1 VNRLLSDPSVK
12 SPKALEDLP
21 GDTARTILRIVR
33 ASQPIS
39 RIELARRLDLN
50 RSTITEIVKPLILS
64 GVLCEVA
71 PAQAGGRVGRPP
83 IGLSLS
89 ARDSFFIGVNI
100 GVRRSQVGAATADG
114 RVLHEETFETS
125 PKAVD
130 TVANIRSLIERL
142 RGALPE
148 RALASVGV
156 SVPGPIDAERKR
168 LLLAPHLGWNDVNIA
183 DALRFAGRQ
192 SGNLWGAV
200 PVVVEND
207 ANAAAMYEA
216 RRRLR
221 ERTSA
226 VKNDFV
232 LVRAGTGIG
241 VGLVL
246 GGNIY
251 RGSGTDSGLLGE
263 FGHMTIVAGG
273 KPCVC
278 GNRGCWERYA
288 SAASA
293 SSLYAGERVQIRGE
307 KPPRFVEIVGR
318 AEAGELRARAT
329 LERIG
334 EYMGIGISNVISG
347 LGISRVIVS
356 GRIVLGWKF
365 IKEPL
370 YHALGSTM
378 AGRLANWTVEAGEP
392 TGAGLGGGLEIAFE
406 QYLAMVT
413 TQSRVAA

>member
-1 VNRLLSDPSVK
+1 
-12 SPKALEDLP
+12 
-21 GDTARTILRIVR
+21 
-33 ASQPIS
+33 
-39 RIELARRLDLN
+39 
-50 RSTITEIVKPLILS
+50 
-64 GVLCEVA
+64 
-71 PAQAGGRVGRPP
+71 
-83 IGLSLS
+83 
-89 ARDSFFIGVNI
+89 
-100 GVRRSQVGAATADG
+100 
-114 RVLHEETFETS
+114 
-125 PKAVD
+125 
-130 TVANIRSLIERL
+130 
-142 RGALPE
+142 
-148 RALASVGV
+148 
-156 SVPGPIDAERKR
+156 
-168 LLLAPHLGWNDVNIA
+168 
-183 DALRFAGRQ
+183 
-192 SGNLWGAV
+192 
-200 PVVVEND
+200 
-207 ANAAAMYEA
+207 MYEA

-221 ERTSA
+221 EGTSA
-226 VKNDFV
+226 GKNDFV

-251 RGSGTDSGLLGE
+251 RGAGTDSGLLGE

-293 SSLYAGERVQIRGE
+293 SSLYAGERIQIRGE

-347 LGISRVIVS
+347 LGVSRVIVS
-356 GRIVLGWKF
+356 GRIVLGWKY

-370 YHALGSTM
+370 YQALGSTM
-378 AGRLANWTVEAGEP
+378 AGRLAKWTVEAGEP
-392 TGAGLGGGLEIAFE
+392 TGAGLGGGLEVAFE

-413 TQSRVAA
+413 TQNRVAA